1 MGFAAR
7 MDEMGKP
14 AWIGLL
20 VLTFI
25 IVWPVGLASAGLT

>member
-7 MDEMGKP
+7 MDDMGKP
-14 AWIGLL
+14 AWIALL

-25 IVWPVGLASAGLT
+25 IALEGNPPAHM